1 MDEETRKT
9 ERWLLEAGLAG
20 TSERDLLTGLSY
32 RLVAAGVPL
41 WRSFVG
47 LDALHPIVGGRMLA
61 WQRPTG
67 EALETEFPRT
77 QGEEPEGWVRS
88 PLYVLDQSEQSW
100 MRWNLDELETGRFP
114 LLDEVRGDG
123 GRDYVA
129 FETEFLDPSPMGAV
143 EELYTSWT
151 SDQRFSDGDIALIE
165 SLLPA
170 FALAIKSVTT
180 ARTARSLLAT
190 YIGADAARRVYSGD
204 IVRGRSQ
211 TVRAIIWFSDLKG
224 FTKIADRY
232 DRDELV
238 PLLNAYSD
246 CLVQA
251 IHDHGGDVLKFM
263 GDGLLG
269 AFELN
274 DGGDACSRA
283 LDAVVVAERDVEQLN
298 QRRARD
304 QLPTTA
310 VDFALHVGDVLYG
323 NIGSRDRLDFTVVGP
338 AVNEA
343 SRLESM
349 CGALDQRVVV
359 SEEFVSAGPECRD
372 RLVSLG
378 RYMLRGVQRPQE
390 LFTLDP
396 EVLARDPD

>member
-1 MDEETRKT
+1 MDEVTARI

-20 TSERDLLTGLSY
+20 RSERTLLGGLSD
-32 RLVAAGVPL
+32 RLVEAGVPL
-41 WRSFVG
+41 WRSFFG
-47 LDALHPIVGGRMLA
+47 LDTLHPIVGGRMAA
-61 WQRPTG
+61 WQRPDG
-67 EALETEFPRT
+67 EAEESEYPRT
-77 QGEEPEGWVRS
+77 EEEPEDWLTS
-88 PLYVLDQSEQSW
+88 PLYVLDQSERSW
-100 MRWNLDELETGRFP
+100 LRWNIEELEPGRFP
-114 LLDEVRGDG
+114 LLDRVRREG

-129 FETEFLDPSPMGAV
+129 FQTDFHDPEPMGTM
-143 EELYTSWT
+143 EEMYTSWT
-151 SDQRFSDGDIALIE
+151 SDIRFDDRDIALIE
-165 SLLPA
+165 GLLPA
-170 FALAIKSVTT
+170 FALAIKSVTI

-190 YIGADAARRVYSGD
+190 YLGAGAARRVYSGD
-204 IVRGRSQ
+204 IERGKTQ

-224 FTKIADRY
+224 FTKIADQY
-232 DRDELV
+232 HRDELV

-251 IHDHGGDVLKFM
+251 IHSHGGDVLKFM

-269 AFELN
+269 TFELT

-283 LDAVVVAERDVEQLN
+283 LEAVLAAKADVDRLNERRTD
-298 QRRARD
+298 D
-304 QLPTTA
+304 GLPTTG

-349 CGALDQRVVV
+349 CDALDQRVVI
-359 SEEFVSAGPECRD
+359 SEAFAAAEPGCRD
-372 RLVSLG
+372 RLISLG
-378 RYMLRGVQRPQE
+378 RYMLRGVRRPQE

-396 EVLARDPD
+396 DRLT